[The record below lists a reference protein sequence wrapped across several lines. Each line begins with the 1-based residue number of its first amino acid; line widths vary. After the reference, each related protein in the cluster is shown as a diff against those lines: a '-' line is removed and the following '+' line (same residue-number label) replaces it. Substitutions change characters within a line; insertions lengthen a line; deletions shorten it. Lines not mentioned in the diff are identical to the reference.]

1 MKRFAFAL
9 AAALAAGLAHAQVEV
24 KDAWVRGMV
33 PTQNTTGAFLRIT
46 SRADA
51 KLVGVR
57 TPAAGMAELH
67 LSSMEGGVMRMRPV
81 DGIPLP
87 AGQAVDLKPGGY
99 HVMLMHVKQP
109 LKEGDRVPLTLE
121 IETAGGKRESLTVDV
136 PVLPISASGP
146 GHPSH

>member
-1 MKRFAFAL
+1 
-9 AAALAAGLAHAQVEV
+9 
-24 KDAWVRGMV
+24 VRGMV

-46 SRADA
+46 AKTDA
-51 KLVGVR
+51 KLVGVK

-81 DGIPLP
+81 EGIPLP
-87 AGQAVDLKPGGY
+87 AGKAVELKPGGY

-121 IETAGGKRESLTVDV
+121 VETAGGKRESVTVDV

-146 GHPSH
+146 KHGGH